1 MARNK
6 AHGLNLSAG
15 LMSASVAL
23 ILVLSKLWAL
33 SVTSSLAVAASLVD
47 SGLDLMMSLGGLA
60 AIVYASKPADED
72 HAFGHSSAEDLAA
85 LGQSAVILASA
96 AAITWGAV
104 SRLISGP
111 PSPIGAEAA
120 GIGVMVLSIALTAA
134 LVLYQR
140 RVIRITGN
148 KVVAADQLHY
158 LGDLIPAVGAILAL
172 IASSQ
177 FGLGQVDSIVALG
190 AAAMLVFGAL
200 RIGKSAL
207 DALMDRAA
215 DPEMVAGIEQIAGDY
230 PGVRGFH
237 DLKTRTA
244 GSVVFVNLHIELDGE
259 QTLDAAHAIGAGLR
273 RAILKAYPQAD
284 VMIHKDPVGVMPH
297 PDDPS
302 R

>member
-1 MARNK
+1 
-6 AHGLNLSAG
+6 
-15 LMSASVAL
+15 MSASVAL